1 MMTPIRAYKRP
12 GVRMR
17 GESPADRPLRCLG
30 TASAL
35 LDFEPQHLRP
45 LVHYCYFPFFL
56 SNFPDFSWRAPLTPI
71 ANSSAPHKLLASSD
85 FRSAPSSRWSR
96 AAHWRAGRRQAA
108 IAASARTRFDALL
121 ARSQQ
126 TGAAHPRNGG
136 NKLRVVV
143 VEDDSLLQT
152 IYRETLSSWPME
164 IELCVFDHG
173 LDALVEVGREPPDL
187 LIADLR
193 MPGLDGFEMIRRLRE
208 NPVASRVAIVVVSAL
223 TSAEISAEGG
233 LPEDVTAY
241 RKPVPFH
248 ELHGYMQALI
258 AQRKR
263 SRNTP

>member
-1 MMTPIRAYKRP
+1 M
-12 GVRMR
+12 VRN
-17 GESPADRPLRCLG
+17 ADSNREFIS
-30 TASAL
+30 TA
-35 LDFEPQHLRP
+35 
-45 LVHYCYFPFFL
+45 
-56 SNFPDFSWRAPLTPI
+56 
-71 ANSSAPHKLLASSD
+71 
-85 FRSAPSSRWSR
+85 
-96 AAHWRAGRRQAA
+96 QAA
-108 IAASARTRFDALL
+108 RQLGLSLGAVQQMVESGTLAGWKTAGGHRRIRQDSVDALL

-126 TGAAHPRNGG
+126 SGTGRPRNGG

-152 IYRETLSSWPME
+152 IYRETLAEWPMD
-164 IELCVFDHG
+164 IDLCVLTHG

-208 NPVASRVAIVVVSAL
+208 NPVASEVAIVVVSAL
-223 TSAEISAEGG
+223 TPEEIQAEGG
-233 LPEDVTAY
+233 LPEDVTVY

-263 SRNTP
+263 ARSAA